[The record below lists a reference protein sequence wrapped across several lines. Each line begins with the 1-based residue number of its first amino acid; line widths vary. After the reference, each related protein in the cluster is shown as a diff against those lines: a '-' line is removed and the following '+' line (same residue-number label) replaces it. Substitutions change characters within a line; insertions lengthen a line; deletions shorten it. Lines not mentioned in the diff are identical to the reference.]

1 MPDYQYVRAED
12 VTEYREFCRHHIRA
26 FGRPVPPELWHYT
39 DANGL
44 IGILKEGRIWTTQ
57 VSCLNDTLEQRHF
70 GDLVHESIK
79 SRRKQNT
86 DAVLEPLL
94 RVADEF
100 LTNRDFTAAPQ
111 FIACFSEAEDDLGQ
125 WRGYGGG
132 ECGYA
137 IGFRP
142 DGLLEA
148 LNGRPNALLLP
159 MGYTDSV
166 HNFIVA
172 DVIRCAEIFFKK
184 GLGCGR
190 PTPDHWA
197 LEFVAAF
204 ADELSIIAALV
215 KHPKFTGEA
224 ERRIATLLL
233 PGEHDQLLFRQ
244 KRTLLAR
251 HLPLDLTTETDGV
264 RRLPI
269 TRIYVG
275 PGPAQ
280 KVSKISVG
288 DLLIQCRYENVP
300 VELSR
305 VPYRVP

>member
-1 MPDYQYVRAED
+1 MTDYQYVRAED
-12 VTEYREFCRHHIRA
+12 IAEYRKFCTHHVRA
-26 FGRPVPPELWHYT
+26 FGRPAVAELWHYT

-44 IGILKEGRIWTTQ
+44 IGILKEGQIWTTQ
-57 VSCLNDTLEQRHF
+57 ITCLNDTLEQRHF
-70 GDLVHESIK
+70 GDLVHEAIK
-79 SRRKQNT
+79 TRRKQNA
-86 DAVLEPLL
+86 DAGLEPLL

-100 LTNRDFTAAPQ
+100 LSNRDFTATGQ
-111 FIACFSEAEDDLGQ
+111 FVACFSEAEDDLGQ

-137 IGFRP
+137 IGFRL
-142 DGLLEA
+142 DGLQEA
-148 LNGRPNALLLP
+148 LKGRPDAHLLP
-159 MGYTDSV
+159 MGYIDSI
-166 HNFIVA
+166 HNAVVA
-172 DVIRCAEIFFKK
+172 DMIRCTEIFFKH
-184 GLGCGR
+184 GLGFGH
-190 PTPDHWA
+190 PPDHWA
-197 LEFVAAF
+197 SEFVAAF
-204 ADELSIIAALV
+204 ANELGIIAALV
-215 KHPKFTGEA
+215 KHPKFSGEA
-224 ERRIATLLL
+224 ERRMATLLL
-233 PGEHDQLLFRQ
+233 EGEHDKLLFRQ

-251 HLPLDLTTETDGV
+251 HLPLDIATETDGV

-288 DLLIQCRYENVP
+288 DLLVQCRYENIP